1 VTTPA
6 YTVRLSAFEGPLDLL
21 LHLVRSNELD
31 IYHLPIAE
39 ITDQYVAYI
48 NMFEELNLD
57 IAGEYLLMAASLMY
71 MKSRL
76 LLPRDEDEEDEPD
89 EEVADLVRQLAEYQ
103 RYREAADALRD
114 RLLLDR
120 DVFRRQPTAPEGE
133 PEDVPLR
140 KLGQAD
146 LFEALRRVLA
156 KAAARRPHTVSREEF
171 SVADAVRSMFH
182 RLKEAGRMEFQDL
195 FDVEAPR
202 GLIIATFLGLLEMV
216 KNGIIAA
223 EQEGRFGPIW
233 VRLVDQ
239 DVDETIANLADMYGP
254 GSVSEE
260 IGDEDE
266 DEVAAEKAELVEL
279 SDAGGVDAEDAK
291 LAGAGVD
298 DAEEPQS

>member
-1 VTTPA
+1 MATPA
-6 YTVRLSAFEGPLDLL
+6 YTVRLGAFEGPLDLL

-31 IYHLPIAE
+31 IYHLPIAQ

-57 IAGEYLLMAASLMY
+57 VAGEYLLMAASLMY

-76 LLPRDEDEEDEPD
+76 LLPREDDEEEAED

-120 DVFRRQPTAPEGE
+120 DVFRRQPTVPEGE
-133 PEDVPLR
+133 AEETPLR
-140 KLGQAD
+140 RLEMGD

-171 SVADAVRSMFH
+171 TVADAVRSMVV
-182 RLKEAGRMEFQDL
+182 RLRGAGRLEFQEL
-195 FDVEAPR
+195 FAEEAPR
-202 GLIIATFLGLLEMV
+202 GLIIATFLGLLEMI
-216 KNGIIAA
+216 KNHVIAA

-233 VRLVDQ
+233 IRLL
-239 DVDETIANLADMYGP
+239 DEDIDEAIASLTEMYGP
-254 GSVSEE
+254 GS
-260 IGDEDE
+260 
-266 DEVAAEKAELVEL
+266 AAE
-279 SDAGGVDAEDAK
+279 AGEGAAPEQADDDDEPAAVADPEVDEAQEK
-291 LAGAGVD
+291 R
-298 DAEEPQS
+298 S

>member
-1 VTTPA
+1 MSAPA

-21 LHLVRSNELD
+21 LHLVRTNELD

-76 LLPRDEDEEDEPD
+76 LLPRDEEDEDEPD

-120 DVFRRQPTAPEGE
+120 DVFRRQPTPPEGDKE
-133 PEDVPLR
+133 EVPLR
-140 KLGQAD
+140 RLDQAD

-156 KAAARRPHTVSREEF
+156 KAAARRPHTVSREEY
-171 SVADAVRSMFH
+171 SVADAVRSMFR
-182 RLKEAGRMEFQDL
+182 RLRDAGRLEFQEL
-195 FDVEAPR
+195 FGEDAPR

-216 KNGIIAA
+216 KNGVIAA
-223 EQEGRFGPIW
+223 EQEGRCGPIW
-233 VRLVDQ
+233 VRLVDA

-254 GSVSEE
+254 GSAT
-260 IGDEDE
+260 GDERAEGDVVESGNGDAPAGEDGDE
-266 DEVAAEKAELVEL
+266 AAT
-279 SDAGGVDAEDAK
+279 SDA
-291 LAGAGVD
+291 AGQEG
-298 DAEEPQS
+298 S

>member
-1 VTTPA
+1 MATPA

-31 IYHLPIAE
+31 IYHLPIAQ

-57 IAGEYLLMAASLMY
+57 VAGEYLLMAASLMY

-76 LLPRDEDEEDEPD
+76 LLPREDDEEEAED

-120 DVFRRQPTAPEGE
+120 DVFRRQPTVPEGE
-133 PEDVPLR
+133 AEETPLR
-140 KLGQAD
+140 RLEMGD

-171 SVADAVRSMFH
+171 TVADAVRSMVV
-182 RLKEAGRMEFQDL
+182 RLRDAGRLEFQEL
-195 FDVEAPR
+195 FAEEAPR
-202 GLIIATFLGLLEMV
+202 GLIIATFLGLLEMI
-216 KNGIIAA
+216 KNHVIAA

-233 VRLVDQ
+233 IRLL
-239 DVDETIANLADMYGP
+239 DEDIDEAIASLTEMYGP
-254 GSVSEE
+254 GS
-260 IGDEDE
+260 
-266 DEVAAEKAELVEL
+266 AAE
-279 SDAGGVDAEDAK
+279 AGEGAAPESAADDDEPAAAADPEVDEAQEK
-291 LAGAGVD
+291 R
-298 DAEEPQS
+298 S

>member
-1 VTTPA
+1 MAAPA

-21 LHLVRSNELD
+21 LHLVRTNELD
-31 IYHLPIAE
+31 IYHLPIAQ

-76 LLPRDEDEEDEPD
+76 LLPRDDEDEDEPD

-114 RLLLDR
+114 RSLLDR
-120 DVFRRQPTAPEGE
+120 DVFRRPPTPPEGE
-133 PEDVPLR
+133 KEEVPLR
-140 KLGQAD
+140 RLDQAD
-146 LFEALRRVLA
+146 LFDALRRVLA
-156 KAAARRPHTVSREEF
+156 KAAARRPHTVSREEY

-182 RLKEAGRMEFQDL
+182 RLKDAGRLEFQEL
-195 FDVEAPR
+195 FGEDAPR

-216 KNGIIAA
+216 KNGVIAA
-223 EQEGRFGPIW
+223 EQEGRCGPIW

-239 DVDETIANLADMYGP
+239 DVDEAIANLTDMYGP
-254 GSVSEE
+254 GSAT
-260 IGDEDE
+260 GDERGEGD
-266 DEVAAEKAELVEL
+266 VAAPEDGDGAAAT
-279 SDAGGVDAEDAK
+279 DA
-291 LAGAGVD
+291 AGQEG
-298 DAEEPQS
+298 S

>member
-1 VTTPA
+1 MTTPA

-76 LLPRDEDEEDEPD
+76 LLPRDDDEEDEPD

-103 RYREAADALRD
+103 RYSEAADALRD

-140 KLGQAD
+140 KLDQAD

-182 RLKEAGRMEFQDL
+182 RLKTGGRTEFQDL
-195 FDVEAPR
+195 FDLEAPR

-216 KNGIIAA
+216 KNGIISA

-233 VRLVDQ
+233 VSLVDEN
-239 DVDETIANLADMYGP
+239 VDETIANLVEMYGP
-254 GSVSEE
+254 GSAAEGLADEE
-260 IGDEDE
+260 GRD
-266 DEVAAEKAELVEL
+266 AQEKAELVEL
-279 SDAGGVDAEDAK
+279 ADASGEDVEE
-291 LAGAGVD
+291 AG
-298 DAEEPQS
+298 S

>member
-1 VTTPA
+1 MSTPA

-31 IYHLPIAE
+31 IYHLPIAQ

-76 LLPRDEDEEDEPD
+76 LLPRDDDEEDEQD

-133 PEDVPLR
+133 AEDVPLR
-140 KLGQAD
+140 RLDQAD

-171 SVADAVRSMFH
+171 TVADAVRTMIL
-182 RLKEAGRMEFQDL
+182 RLKTDGRTEFQDL

-216 KNGIIAA
+216 KNGIIGA

-233 VRLVDQ
+233 VSLIDEN
-239 DVDETIANLADMYGP
+239 VDETIASLTDMYGP
-254 GSVSEE
+254 GS
-260 IGDEDE
+260 
-266 DEVAAEKAELVEL
+266 AAESAEGREAAVEGEGVAELVEL
-279 SDAGGVDAEDAK
+279 ADASGVDAEE
-291 LAGAGVD
+291 GG
-298 DAEEPQS
+298 S

>member
-1 VTTPA
+1 MSTPA

-31 IYHLPIAE
+31 IYHLPIAQ

-76 LLPRDEDEEDEPD
+76 LLPRDDDEEDEQD

-103 RYREAADALRD
+103 RYSEAADALRD

-140 KLGQAD
+140 RLDQAD

-171 SVADAVRSMFH
+171 TVADAVRSMIR
-182 RLKEAGRMEFQDL
+182 RLRSDGRTEFQDL

-233 VRLVDQ
+233 VRLLNE
-239 DVDETIANLADMYGP
+239 DVDETIASLTEMYGP
-254 GSVSEE
+254 GSAAGEGFE
-260 IGDEDE
+260 GEGED
-266 DEVAAEKAELVEL
+266 DAQAEKAELVEL
-279 SDAGGVDAEDAK
+279 ADASGE
-291 LAGAGVD
+291 
-298 DAEEPQS
+298 DAEEAGS

>member
-76 LLPRDEDEEDEPD
+76 LLPRDEDEEDEQD

-140 KLGQAD
+140 RLDQAD

-182 RLKEAGRMEFQDL
+182 RLKAGGRIEFQEL

-216 KNGIIAA
+216 KNGVIAA

-254 GSVSEE
+254 GSAAGGEGAADEE
-260 IGDEDE
+260 D
-266 DEVAAEKAELVEL
+266 AEATEQAELVEL
-279 SDAGGVDAEDAK
+279 SDASGE
-291 LAGAGVD
+291 
-298 DAEEPQS
+298 DAEEAGER